1 MEKYTVLKD
10 TLGNVQ
16 FIVRN
21 DIYKSYIPVC
31 EGNMDY
37 QQYLEDLETRGSPY
51 PEEIVG

>member
-1 MEKYTVLKD
+1 MTDYTVIKLQS
-10 TLGNVQ
+10 GE
-16 FIVRN
+16 
-21 DIYKSYIPVC
+21 IYVIKRDDGAYIPVC